1 MTMMNDEPVF
11 EAMLS
16 PHRSLGRTGL
26 VILVVLTAA
35 ATIFHLGF
43 FALAGAWPIVGFFG
57 LDLALLYGAFWLSY
71 RSGRAREFVTV
82 SRTALDVRK
91 VAPSGK
97 QSEFRCNP
105 FWARF
110 TVDRHEEIGI
120 TGMRIS
126 SRGKATDIGSF
137 LNPDDKESFA
147 TAFSGALATVRR

>member
-1 MTMMNDEPVF
+1 MNEEPVF
-11 EAMLS
+11 EATLS

-26 VILVVLTAA
+26 IILVVLTAS

-43 FALAGAWPIVGFFG
+43 FAIAGAWPIVGFFG

-82 SRTALDVRK
+82 SRTDLEVRK
-91 VAPSGK
+91 VAPSGR
-97 QSEFRCNP
+97 QSAFRCNP
-105 FWARF
+105 VWARF

-120 TGMRIS
+120 THMRVT
-126 SRGKATDIGSF
+126 SRGDGTEVGSF

-147 TAFSGALATVRR
+147 TAFQRALSTARR